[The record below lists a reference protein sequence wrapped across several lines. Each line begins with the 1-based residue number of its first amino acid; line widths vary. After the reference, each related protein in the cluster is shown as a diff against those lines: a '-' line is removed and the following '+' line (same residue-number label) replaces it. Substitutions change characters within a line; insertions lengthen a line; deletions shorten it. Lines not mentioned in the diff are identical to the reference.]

1 MGKKLKKIRTRN
13 QQKEMLTKLKQDQ
26 LINSYVRK
34 QRKRIDLEET
44 KVKKIKPLSFLWT
57 VFSFPLV
64 TLLMFQI
71 SLILSFIVLFLAV
84 IDLFK
89 FNK

>member
-64 TLLMFQI
+64 TLLMFPI
-71 SLILSFIVLFLAV
+71 SLILSFIVLLLAV